1 MLENKID
8 IIQDRNARDCS
19 EMDFDIRERDAKIVE
34 LEKDIELLQYSLKKE
49 IKRSKLHIAQLR
61 SVEEDNSTS
70 TSPITRI
77 IENRV
82 TLNQINSLRHLLKSG
97 HLEPIIDIDREMIE
111 IIQNLMLGLDK
122 GVIPITN
129 VQRLAFTPE
138 HATYMNNVINM
149 SFSEA
154 GTYIRNNSHLLV
166 EIFDIVDQSL
176 KLLCKTYLKFGAFDN
191 DSVDNDSV
199 SHNDSVDNDSIEEE

>member
-1 MLENKID
+1 M
-8 IIQDRNARDCS
+8 S
-19 EMDFDIRERDAKIVE
+19 
-34 LEKDIELLQYSLKKE
+34 
-49 IKRSKLHIAQLR
+49 
-61 SVEEDNSTS
+61 
-70 TSPITRI
+70 
-77 IENRV
+77 
-82 TLNQINSLRHLLKSG
+82 
-97 HLEPIIDIDREMIE
+97 
-111 IIQNLMLGLDK
+111 GLDK

-138 HATYMNNVINM
+138 HGTYMNNVLNM

-199 SHNDSVDNDSIEEE
+199 DNDSVDNDSIQEE